1 MSNYLMVPVKPVK
14 ADLLTELKQTIYVP
28 IATKQTYG
36 SVKIGDGFTV
46 DNGVINFDKS
56 EVTILSIS
64 LNGELLNIDDNKN
77 VNIALTKNDVGLDQ
91 VDNTS
96 DKDKPIS
103 NAQQEALNR
112 KLDKK
117 QSLSEVGKFLYVS
130 DDGDIDFKNVDTIK
144 VKLNNETIDAGAGI
158 FNFSNNFVVTS
169 VAGGQVDIDLSEEFK
184 ESVGKIDSIS
194 LNGVPQT
201 IDVNKN
207 VNLVIPI
214 DDKLDKSNADRDVI
228 TNQTISINGDNVSLV
243 NSYINLNS
251 LVTKTQSNKFSLA
264 NDNQAGLMSVSDYKS
279 IRDLQAR
286 VGQLEQK
293 ATRLLYD
300 EKLYPTA
307 DEINTFVTSM
317 GYMVPFEGIAVV
329 VSGTNHI
336 WHYYEGGTGW
346 KDDGVDVVSQFTNDI
361 AGIIKGSASDG
372 KVYAETDGTG
382 SVYGWDSLKNNVTN
396 LSNQF
401 VNYTP
406 TSNLSAVALSGN
418 YSDLLNKPT
427 FSTVA
432 TSGSYND
439 LLNLPDLSAYVL
451 KSNTDGYATGRIDN
465 FVTSSGIVIDVDG
478 QQQYGNTINLTM
490 RSGFAPSMS
499 FGAGSSDYGIGF
511 NLDSEKSIFSGRLY
525 NLRNTIWSGESSP
538 TVTDDDMVV
547 IKSDLDDY
555 TTTSNLA
562 AVAISNSYN
571 DLDDK
576 PIIPEGG
583 GKLYSTTGQNTDG
596 AMTQKATTDA
606 LPQCIEIEM
615 NMQTGQASITVE
627 QFEKLLEN
635 PENYIVVNM
644 SLTDSD
650 GSTRTESVKFTRG
663 SYRKA
668 ETSSYWVEHL
678 LFNSVNTGDT
688 EKTPYMYLILARH
701 SISPNDIGIGMGGEE
716 YATVNQLNNKVD
728 KVTNMGLS
736 TNDYTTADKNK
747 LAGIEAGAEV
757 NPTSL
762 SELSEDATHRLVT
775 DTEKSTWNAK
785 SDFSG
790 SYNDLTN
797 KPNLFSGNY
806 NDLTDKPTIPT
817 SLSELSE
824 DATHRLVTDTEK
836 TTWNAKSDFSG
847 SYNDLTDKPTIST
860 INVDGQPQSTLN
872 FDSDP
877 QTQIDN
883 IANNTTIIKNSVK
896 GFNAGEFASAGQGG
910 AVGWYSYTETGFS
923 GGSNSNSNN
932 GGAIGNSSV
941 TDSGGAVGS
950 GASSG
955 VGFSGGYN
963 AKVSHINGAFIDA
976 IQLGTGTNTTEKS
989 LQIYDDNIYNAS
1001 THTLTVQNAT
1011 VGGNEVETIR
1021 EDGEVEH
1028 GTSGQNGYYH
1038 YWYKIYSDGTIVV
1051 HGVYYTNTDAEIT
1064 IPFNNFSFR
1073 SIDYFKC
1080 AFGSIDNAA
1089 YSNGAFAKSFQT
1101 TYITFASRS
1110 AAQWYTFY
1118 LYEQGL

>member
-1 MSNYLMVPVKPVK
+1 MVPVKPVK

-451 KSNTDGYATGRIDN
+451 KSNTDGYATGFIKN
-465 FVTSSGIVIDVDG
+465 FEDSSGIELVVDG
-478 QQQYGNTINLTM
+478 MSTYSNGVSLTL
-490 RSGFAPSMS
+490 RSGGSPSIS
-499 FGAGSSDYGIGF
+499 FGSYSSTYSVGF
-511 NLDSEKSIFSGRLY
+511 NLDNAKNVFSGPLY
-525 NLRNTIWSGESSP
+525 NLRDSEWEGESIP
-538 TVTDDDMVV
+538 TVADDDMVV
-547 IKSDLDDY
+547 VKGDLADY
-555 TTTSNLA
+555 YT
-562 AVAISNSYN
+562 
-571 DLDDK
+571 
-576 PIIPEGG
+576 EEE
-583 GKLYSTTGQNTDG
+583 
-596 AMTQKATTDA
+596 TQT
-606 LPQCIEIEM
+606 LIE
-615 NMQTGQASITVE
+615 TF
-627 QFEKLLEN
+627 FE
-635 PENYIVVNM
+635 ENYQ
-644 SLTDSD
+644 
-650 GSTRTESVKFTRG
+650 F
-663 SYRKA
+663 
-668 ETSSYWVEHL
+668 
-678 LFNSVNTGDT
+678 FN
-688 EKTPYMYLILARH
+688 KLI
-701 SISPNDIGIGMGGEE
+701 D
-716 YATVNQLNNKVD
+716 NKVD
-728 KVTNMGLS
+728 KIVKTNVKPILNEELSTWRTMTWNGYNSIQGNLVWTDGFDIYYSSGMNQYVLDKANHTWNTKTWNINITGGNIWTDGNNIYSSLETNNQYVLDKDSGDWIVKTWNGYTNIIAKYIWTDGIDIYYSYWANQYILNKGTSTWETKVWNGLS
-736 TNDYTTADKNK
+736 NFYGEDIWTDGIDIYYSSGTSQKVLNKTTSTWDDKTWNGLTNFFGNSIWTDGKNIYCGVGISQYILNKGTSTWETKVWNGATIEVPSLVWTDGIDIYYSTFTSQYVLDKPFQTPFGIDTIKNLQGQINKKMSNILNETGKISNDYLQDTVLLSTD
-747 LAGIEAGAEV
+747 
-757 NPTSL
+757 SL
-762 SELSEDATHRLVT
+762 VLDGGT
-775 DTEKSTWNAK
+775 
-785 SDFSG
+785 
-790 SYNDLTN
+790 
-797 KPNLFSGNY
+797 
-806 NDLTDKPTIPT
+806 
-817 SLSELSE
+817 
-824 DATHRLVTDTEK
+824 
-836 TTWNAKSDFSG
+836 
-847 SYNDLTDKPTIST
+847 ST
-860 INVDGQPQSTLN
+860 I
-872 FDSDP
+872 
-877 QTQIDN
+877 
-883 IANNTTIIKNSVK
+883 TTV
-896 GFNAGEFASAGQGG
+896 
-910 AVGWYSYTETGFS
+910 
-923 GGSNSNSNN
+923 
-932 GGAIGNSSV
+932 
-941 TDSGGAVGS
+941 
-950 GASSG
+950 
-955 VGFSGGYN
+955 
-963 AKVSHINGAFIDA
+963 
-976 IQLGTGTNTTEKS
+976 
-989 LQIYDDNIYNAS
+989 
-1001 THTLTVQNAT
+1001 
-1011 VGGNEVETIR
+1011 
-1021 EDGEVEH
+1021 
-1028 GTSGQNGYYH
+1028 
-1038 YWYKIYSDGTIVV
+1038 
-1051 HGVYYTNTDAEIT
+1051 
-1064 IPFNNFSFR
+1064 
-1073 SIDYFKC
+1073 
-1080 AFGSIDNAA
+1080 
-1089 YSNGAFAKSFQT
+1089 
-1101 TYITFASRS
+1101 
-1110 AAQWYTFY
+1110 
-1118 LYEQGL
+1118 